1 MISIFPNLIKH
12 QEIFKVSKKSILIQW
27 ISAPS
32 PKNILKL
39 HNINPKIFID
49 EYASGVFDYFMGVVL
64 GELAIGDCP
73 VMNRLLVYLKDRE
86 TSADEVFD
94 LCSHFR
100 KSMIDFTYEENI
112 DSKEIFDEIWY
123 MFDTNFRGVLHF
135 YTNSIFKKL
144 IDAKHEAQIAGQAKD
159 YFLSN
164 MSHEIR
170 TPLNAILGFV
180 NLMLDEDITR
190 KQNSYLN
197 IIQDSGKNLL
207 SIINDILDFS
217 KLRSGEFSVEP
228 KFFSIHDEV
237 SHTMELFIGSAV
249 NKNITITSFID
260 PMIPKELF
268 GDSLRIKQI
277 LSNFLSNAIKFT
289 QIGGVICVEAS
300 CDGKILKIS
309 VSDDGIGIKEADIK
323 NIFTAF
329 AQAQFNENSSH
340 TGTGLGLSICLQL
353 AKLMNGSV
361 DVESKFGKGS
371 CFCMNI
377 PIDIHTNQCKI
388 FDDLSQM
395 KKLKIALYSQNSN
408 ISFQYQT
415 LIKYFDIFEI
425 NTTLINSIEA
435 NFDVFIFIHE
445 EIDSKIKKKIFKSSK
460 KFIALMSK
468 DYEEYYQFKN
478 ISSMCFPLYCSKI
491 YSAFEELSN
500 PEKSYVPNK
509 KTLAQFSGHI
519 LIAEDNESNQELIKI
534 ILTKYGLTYD
544 IASNGLEAYELYKK
558 NDYDLILMDEQMPIM
573 DGNKSVA
580 LIIAY
585 ENENKLRHIPISALT
600 ANVIKGAKERG
611 LLNGFDSFLGKPIVM
626 KDLER
631 VFSMYLK
638 IISGA
643 ENVTMETSYI
653 QKLIFGLN
661 MQKLREELILN
672 DDEIIMLVNLFIKK
686 MNKSIPEL
694 KNAINTMDYK
704 KIQSLS
710 HAIKG
715 SSANF
720 RMEELQTRAN
730 ILEEKAKEYNSD
742 YDYLSQYEEI
752 KKIVSSIKIV

>member
-1 MISIFPNLIKH
+1 MYTLENLTLH
-12 QEIFKVSKKSILIQW
+12 QEIFKKSKNTILTQWVSFE
-27 ISAPS
+27 S
-32 PKNILKL
+32 PKRILKF
-39 HNINPKIFID
+39 HNIDPEIFID
-49 EYASGVFDYFMGVVL
+49 EYAGGVFDYFMGVVS
-64 GELAIGDCP
+64 GELKIGDCP
-73 VMNRLLVYLKDRE
+73 VMHRLLIYLKDRE

-100 KSMIDFTYEENI
+100 KAMVNFTYDAGI
-112 DSKEIFDEIWY
+112 DSRGICDEIWY
-123 MFDTNFRGVLHF
+123 MFDTNFRGVLQY

-180 NLMLDEDITR
+180 NLMLDENITR

-197 IIQDSGKNLL
+197 IIQDSGENLL

-217 KLRSGEFSVEP
+217 KLQSGEFSVEP

-237 SHTMELFIGSAV
+237 THTLELFTASAIS
-249 NKNITITSFID
+249 KNITITSFIN
-260 PMIPKELF
+260 PLIPKELF

-289 QIGGVICVEAS
+289 KDGGVICVEAS
-300 CDGKILKIS
+300 CDGRNLEIG
-309 VSDDGIGIKEADIK
+309 VTDNGIGINESDIK

-340 TGTGLGLSICLQL
+340 AGTGLGLSICLQL
-353 AKLMNGSV
+353 AKLMNGEVNVDSSV
-361 DVESKFGKGS
+361 GEGS
-371 CFCMNI
+371 CFSMKI

-388 FDDLSQM
+388 FDDLSEM
-395 KKLKIALYSQNSN
+395 TKLKVGLYSKDANL
-408 ISFQYQT
+408 SFQYET
-415 LIKYFDIFEI
+415 LMKYFDVFDM
-425 NTTLINSIEA
+425 NTTITNSIEA
-435 NFDVFIFIHE
+435 NYDVFIFIHE
-445 EIDSKIKKKIFKSSK
+445 EIDAETKRMIYRSSK

-500 PEKSYVPNK
+500 KSESFIPREKS
-509 KTLAQFSGHI
+509 LAQFSGHI
-519 LIAEDNESNQELIKI
+519 LVSEDNEANQELIKI
-534 ILTKYGLTYD
+534 ILTKYGLTFD
-544 IASNGLEAYELYKK
+544 VANNGFEAFELYK
-558 NDYDLILMDEQMPIM
+558 NNNYDLILMDEQMPIM
-573 DGNKSVA
+573 DGNEAVA

-611 LLNGFDSFLGKPIVM
+611 LLNGFDSFLGKPIIM
-626 KDLER
+626 KDLEK

-643 ENVTMETSYI
+643 ENVPLEVVTNH
-653 QKLIFGLN
+653 KVVFGLN
-661 MQKLREELILN
+661 MDKLREELVLN

-694 KNAINTMDYK
+694 KNAIDTRDYK
-704 KIQSLS
+704 TMQSLS
-710 HAIKG
+710 HTIKG

-720 RMEELQTRAN
+720 RLEELQIKAN
-730 ILEEKAKEYNSD
+730 TLEEMARERSSE
-742 YDYLSQYEEI
+742 YDYISQYKEI
-752 KKIVSSIKIV
+752 QEIVSSIKIV

>member
-1 MISIFPNLIKH
+1 MKTLKNLIKH
-12 QEIFKVSKKSILIQW
+12 QAKFIKAKNSILLQW
-27 ISAPS
+27 ISFES

-39 HNINPKIFID
+39 HNINPEIFLE
-49 EYASGVFDYFMGVVL
+49 EYASGVFDYFMGVVDGKL
-64 GELAIGDCP
+64 EIGDCP
-73 VMNRLLVYLKDRE
+73 VMHRLLIYLKDRE

-100 KSMIDFTYEENI
+100 KSMIDFTYDENI
-112 DSKEIFDEIWY
+112 VNKELCDEIWY
-123 MFDTNFRGVLHF
+123 IFDTNLRGVLLF

-144 IDAKHEAQIAGQAKD
+144 VDAKQEAQLAGQAKD

-180 NLMLDEDITR
+180 NLMLDENITR

-217 KLRSGEFSVEP
+217 KLQSGEFSVEP

-237 SHTMELFIGSAV
+237 SHTMELFTASAI
-249 NKNITITSFID
+249 NKDITITSFID

-289 QIGGVICVEAS
+289 GQGGIICVEAS
-300 CDGKILKIS
+300 CENKILKIN
-309 VSDDGIGIKEADIK
+309 VTDNGIGISESDIK
-323 NIFTAF
+323 HIFTAF
-329 AQAQFNENSSH
+329 AQAQFHEHSSH

-361 DVESKFGKGS
+361 NVESKLGEGS
-371 CFCMNI
+371 CFCMHI

-388 FDDLSQM
+388 FDDLSTM
-395 KKLKIALYSQNSN
+395 KKLKIGLYSKNTT

-415 LIKYFDIFEI
+415 LIKYFDIFDMNI
-425 NTTLINSIEA
+425 TMTNSIEA
-435 NFDVFIFIHE
+435 NYDVFIFIHE
-445 EIDSKIKKKIFKSSK
+445 ELDQNTKKILLNSSG

-468 DYEEYYQFKN
+468 DYDEYYQYSH

-491 YSAFEELSN
+491 YTAFDELSRPN
-500 PEKSYVPNK
+500 QSYIPNK
-509 KTLAQFSGHI
+509 KSLAQFSGHI
-519 LIAEDNESNQELIKI
+519 LIAEDNEANQELIKI

-544 IASNGLEAYELYKK
+544 MANNGLEAYELYKK
-558 NDYDLILMDEQMPIM
+558 NKYDLILMDEQMPIM
-573 DGNKSVA
+573 DGNESVS

-611 LLNGFDSFLGKPIVM
+611 LLNGFDSFLGKPIIM

-643 ENVTMETSYI
+643 ESVQIETISDK
-653 QKLIFGLN
+653 KLIFGLN
-661 MQKLREELILN
+661 MEKLKEELVLN

-686 MNKSIPEL
+686 MDKSIPDL
-694 KNAINTMDYK
+694 QSAIEIMDYK

-710 HAIKG
+710 HTIRG

-720 RMEELQTRAN
+720 RLEELQTKAH
-730 ILEEKAKEYNSD
+730 ILEEMAKENNSE
-742 YDYLSQYEEI
+742 YDYMNQYTVI
-752 KKIVSSIKIV
+752 KDMISNIKIV